1 MRTLLILACT
11 TTVMVTG
18 CKTGNKNTSCA
29 TSCGGCAHMQ
39 VGAVTIQPAPKKVA
53 AQPKPKAVVEV
64 SHSDD
69 KNSPFENLEDLKPA
83 LAVEPA
89 VKETPVPKMSH
100 DEKYRW
106 LIGRLQRVHSPKHEW
121 KLRYAPLDQ
130 HDQWG
135 GSVVLAQDA
144 RLDDWNDGDLV
155 YIEGEILNE
164 RPSVYLTGPLYRIRV
179 IRPAEEAPAHA
190 LDADL

>member
-53 AQPKPKAVVEV
+53 AQPKPEAVVEV

-69 KNSPFENLEDLKPA
+69 KNSPFENLEDLK
-83 LAVEPA
+83 
-89 VKETPVPKMSH
+89 
-100 DEKYRW
+100 

-190 LDADL
+190 LDAEL